1 MTTVARLL
9 NPTAQPRL
17 TGRTWPGVVALVVL
31 AMIGLAGCGGTSQ
44 SSRDGASSASEQT
57 AELESEEAGDDQAA
71 DESVCRAQAEPIKDL
86 SGTAFP
92 EEWPFPPQT
101 VVYHLED
108 RGESG
113 TIVTAV
119 TATPFEDVLAFM
131 NNDVVDAG
139 FEIESGETE
148 ERDAEAEWRS
158 AEYHGRWAI
167 RMSANCAGETTIQVL
182 AAPH

>member
-1 MTTVARLL
+1 MGSFLATRLRGGHRTAVAAAVLL
-9 NPTAQPRL
+9 
-17 TGRTWPGVVALVVL
+17 VL
-31 AMIGLAGCGGTSQ
+31 GITGCGADSGSGEGGATSVPEH
-44 SSRDGASSASEQT
+44 SAEEERS
-57 AELESEEAGDDQAA
+57 AEEEHEVDSAA
-71 DESVCRAQAEPIKDL
+71 DESVCRSDAEPVKDL
-86 SGTAFP
+86 SGAVFP
-92 EEWPFPPQT
+92 EEWPFPPRT

-119 TATPFEDVLAFM
+119 TATPFDGVLDFM
-131 NNDVVDAG
+131 NNDVEAAG

-167 RMSANCAGETTIQVL
+167 RMSADCPGETTIQVL
-182 AAPH
+182 AAQH